1 MSIRR
6 VNIGPLQELAE
17 TRLIWHWA
25 RYGRAFV
32 VHQKYKYSIR
42 SQVILQLSST
52 ISALISLL
60 SSQLHSVLSKA
71 FRPHRLYSNMKPQA
85 LTTVI
90 LLAVCSLQALALPAA
105 QTDTITP
112 LEVTIEGTNPGVVAK
127 DLNLGEA
134 LNLPRSASSN
144 DTTSNGTST
153 SAATYT
159 VVSGDTFDVIA
170 SKEST
175 TTQQLEDANP
185 GVSPADLQVGE
196 ILNLPSSASANGT
209 R

>member
-1 MSIRR
+1 
-6 VNIGPLQELAE
+6 
-17 TRLIWHWA
+17 
-25 RYGRAFV
+25 
-32 VHQKYKYSIR
+32 
-42 SQVILQLSST
+42 
-52 ISALISLL
+52 
-60 SSQLHSVLSKA
+60 
-71 FRPHRLYSNMKPQA
+71 MKPQA

-105 QTDTITP
+105 QTDAITP